1 MGVWMSEGLE
11 IAIAAVYP
19 GKNHPAPKC
28 MSAGASGLDL
38 FACLDSDLEIP
49 PGRTGLVGIGYS
61 MAIPRGYEG
70 QVRPRS
76 GLALR
81 HQIGILNSP
90 GTIDSDF
97 RGEIRVILF
106 NFGIEP
112 YTVRDGDRIAQL
124 VIQAVPQVEL
134 RVVDSL
140 DQTERAEGGY
150 GHTGR

>member
-1 MGVWMSEGLE
+1 MSECLE
-11 IAIAAVYP
+11 IAITALYP
-19 GKNHPAPKC
+19 GKNHPLPKY

-38 FACLDSDLEIP
+38 FACLDSDLEIQP
-49 PGRTGLVGIGYS
+49 SSTGVVGIGYS
-61 MAIPRGYEG
+61 MAIPHGFEG

-106 NFGIEP
+106 NFGLEP
-112 YTVRDGDRIAQL
+112 YTIRDGDRIAQL
-124 VIQAVPQVEL
+124 IIQAVPQVVL

-140 DQTERAEGGY
+140 DQTVRAEGGY